1 MPGTCPNAQ
10 EDTPMLIIAILYIGI
25 AWLVFFR
32 FKLLPWNWPWRIVT
46 ALLGCVIL
54 AVFIALLNT
63 LTPSGRIAV
72 VGRVVEVTPNVAGT
86 VTSMTVE
93 PNKLVRAGTILF
105 QIDPAPYDAAVKQ
118 LRAAVAEAR
127 QKVEQLK
134 AQVDLA
140 VADVKGV
147 GSQMDYAE
155 KRRDDVE
162 RLAKTGATTQFALQD
177 AVTKVDVLTAQSQA
191 ASAREI
197 NARLALGSEIGGENT
212 AVAQLNA
219 QLENAQWELE
229 QTTVRAAGD
238 GYVSALTLAVGAR
251 AVPLRGTLSF
261 ILANEITIIGVF
273 DQNGFKNIKPGASV
287 KLVFASRPGKV
298 YYSKIADVL
307 RGIGQGQ
314 VAVSGTLARAET
326 VGTSTTYP
334 AEINLPKGIDP
345 DMLRLG
351 MVGTATVISDKAG
364 PIGLLA
370 TILLW
375 VKAYAAY
382 L

>member
-1 MPGTCPNAQ
+1 
-10 EDTPMLIIAILYIGI
+10 MLIIAILYIGI

-54 AVFIALLNT
+54 AVFVALLNT

-86 VTSMTVE
+86 VTSIPVE
-93 PNKLVRAGTILF
+93 PNELVKAGTVLF
-105 QIDPAPYDAAVKQ
+105 QIDPAPYDAKVKQ

-147 GSQMDYAE
+147 ASQLDYAE

-162 RLAKTGATTQFALQD
+162 RLAKTGATNQFALQD
-177 AVTKVDVLTAQSQA
+177 AVAKVDGLTAQVQA

-212 AVAQLNA
+212 TVAQLNA

-229 QTTVRAAGD
+229 QTAVKAADD
-238 GYVSALTLAVGAR
+238 GYVSIMALAVGAR
-251 AVPLRGTLSF
+251 AVPFRGAMSF
-261 ILANEITIIGVF
+261 ILADDVSIVGVF
-273 DQNGFKNIKPGASV
+273 DQNGFKNINRGAPV
-287 KLVFASRPGKV
+287 KLVFANRPGKIFYSAISDV
-298 YYSKIADVL
+298 Y
-307 RGIGQGQ
+307 RGVGQ
-314 VAVSGTLARAET
+314 VRSRFPARWPARKRSGRAQPFPRKSKSQRA
-326 VGTSTTYP
+326 ST
-334 AEINLPKGIDP
+334 
-345 DMLRLG
+345 
-351 MVGTATVISDKAG
+351 
-364 PIGLLA
+364 PICSGSA
-370 TILLW
+370 W
-375 VKAYAAY
+375 
-382 L
+382 

>member
-1 MPGTCPNAQ
+1 
-10 EDTPMLIIAILYIGI
+10 MLIIALLYICV

-46 ALLGCVIL
+46 LLLGCAIL

-86 VTSMTVE
+86 VTSIPVE
-93 PNKLVRAGTILF
+93 PNVLVKAGTVLF
-105 QIDPAPYDAAVKQ
+105 QIDPAPYDAKVKQ

-127 QKVEQLK
+127 QKVGQLS

-140 VADVKGV
+140 VADVKGL
-147 GSQMDYAE
+147 GSQLDYAE

-162 RLAKTGATTQFALQD
+162 RLARTSATTQFALQD
-177 AVTKVDVLTAQSQA
+177 AVAKVDLLTAQVQA
-191 ASAREI
+191 AGAREI

-212 AVAQLNA
+212 TVAQLNA
-219 QLENAQWELE
+219 QLENAQWDLE
-229 QTTVRAAGD
+229 QTTIRSAGD
-238 GYVSALTLAVGAR
+238 GYVSTMTLAVGAR
-251 AVPLRGTLSF
+251 AVPFRGALSF
-261 ILANEITIIGVF
+261 ILANEITILGVF
-273 DQNGFKNIKPGASV
+273 DQNGFKSIKRGAPV
-287 KLVFASRPGKV
+287 KLVFANRPGQV
-298 YYSKIADVL
+298 FYSEIADVL
-307 RGIGQGQ
+307 RGTGQGQ
-314 VAVSGTLARAET
+314 VAVSGTLARAEA
-326 VGTSTTYP
+326 VGTSKTYP
-334 AEINLPKGIDP
+334 ANIDIPKGIDP

>member
-1 MPGTCPNAQ
+1 
-10 EDTPMLIIAILYIGI
+10 MLIIALLYICV

-46 ALLGCVIL
+46 VLLGCAIL

-72 VGRVVEVTPNVAGT
+72 IGRVVEVTPNVAGT
-86 VTSMTVE
+86 VISIPVE
-93 PNKLVRAGTILF
+93 SNVLVKAGTILF
-105 QIDPAPYDAAVKQ
+105 QIDPAPYDAKVKQ

-127 QKVEQLK
+127 QKVEQLR

-140 VADVKGV
+140 AADVKGLS
-147 GSQMDYAE
+147 SQLDYAE

-162 RLAKTGATTQFALQD
+162 KLTRTGATNQFALQD
-177 AVTKVDVLTAQSQA
+177 AVAKTDLLTAQLQA

-212 AVAQLNA
+212 TVAQLNA
-219 QLENAQWELE
+219 QLESAQWELD

-238 GYVSALTLAVGAR
+238 GYVSTLTLAVGAR
-251 AVPLRGTLSF
+251 AVPLRGALSF
-261 ILANEITIIGVF
+261 ILANEITLIGVF
-273 DQNGFKNIKPGASV
+273 DQNGFRNIKRGAPV
-287 KLVFASRPGKV
+287 KLVFANRPGEV
-298 YYSKIADVL
+298 YYSEIADVM
-307 RGIGQGQ
+307 RGTGQGQ

-334 AEINLPKGIDP
+334 AEINVPKDIDL

-351 MVGTATVISDKAG
+351 MVGTATVISNKAG

-375 VKAYAAY
+375 VKAYVAY

>member
-1 MPGTCPNAQ
+1 
-10 EDTPMLIIAILYIGI
+10 MLIIAILYISV

-46 ALLGCVIL
+46 FLLGCAIL
-54 AVFIALLNT
+54 AIFIALLNT

-86 VTSMTVE
+86 VTSIPVE
-93 PNKLVRAGTILF
+93 PNVLVKAGAILF
-105 QIDPAPYDAAVKQ
+105 QIDPAPYDAKVKQ

-127 QKVEQLK
+127 KKVEQLK

-140 VADVKGV
+140 VADVKGL
-147 GSQMDYAE
+147 GSQLDYAE

-162 RLAKTGATTQFALQD
+162 KLARTGATNQFALQD
-177 AVTKVDVLTAQSQA
+177 AVAKADLLTAQLQA

-212 AVAQLNA
+212 TVAQLNA

-229 QTTVRAAGD
+229 QTTVRAAND
-238 GYVSALTLAVGAR
+238 GYVSVLALTVGAR
-251 AVPLRGTLSF
+251 AVPLRGAMSF
-261 ILANEITIIGVF
+261 IVADEITIVGVF
-273 DQNGFKNIKPGASV
+273 DQNGFRNIRRGASV
-287 KLVFASRPGKV
+287 KLVFASRPGEV
-298 YYSKIADVL
+298 YHSQIADVY
-307 RGIGQGQ
+307 RGTGQGQ

-326 VGTSTTYP
+326 VGTSKTYP
-334 AEINLPKGIDP
+334 ANIDIPNDMDP

>member
-1 MPGTCPNAQ
+1 
-10 EDTPMLIIAILYIGI
+10 MLIIAILYVGI

-32 FKLLPWNWPWRIVT
+32 FKWLPWNWPWRIAT
-46 ALLGCVIL
+46 ALLGCAIL
-54 AVFIALLNT
+54 TVFIALLNT
-63 LTPSGRIAV
+63 LTPPGRIAV
-72 VGRVVEVTPNVAGT
+72 VGRVVEVTPNIAGT
-86 VTSMTVE
+86 VTSIPVE
-93 PNKLVRAGTILF
+93 PNELVKAGTVLF
-105 QIDPAPYDAAVKQ
+105 QIDPAPYNAKVKQ

-140 VADVKGV
+140 VAEVKGV
-147 GSQMDYAE
+147 GSQLDYAE

-162 RLAKTGATTQFALQD
+162 RLAMTGATNQFALQD
-177 AVTKVDVLTAQSQA
+177 TVAKVDGLTAQVQA
-191 ASAREI
+191 A
-197 NARLALGSEIGGENT
+197 
-212 AVAQLNA
+212 
-219 QLENAQWELE
+219 
-229 QTTVRAAGD
+229 AA
-238 GYVSALTLAVGAR
+238 
-251 AVPLRGTLSF
+251 
-261 ILANEITIIGVF
+261 
-273 DQNGFKNIKPGASV
+273 NIKPGAPV
-287 KLVFASRPGKV
+287 KLVFANRPGKV
-298 YYSKIADVL
+298 YDSAIADVY
-307 RGIGQGQ
+307 RGVGQGQ

-326 VGTSTTYP
+326 VGTSSTYP
-334 AEINLPKGIDP
+334 AKIDIPKGVDP

>member
-1 MPGTCPNAQ
+1 
-10 EDTPMLIIAILYIGI
+10 MLIIVILYIGI

-46 ALLGCVIL
+46 LLLGCAIL
-54 AVFIALLNT
+54 AIFVALLNT

-72 VGRVVEVTPNVAGT
+72 IGRVVEVTPNVSGT
-86 VTSMTVE
+86 VTSIPVE
-93 PNKLVRAGTILF
+93 TNVLVKAGTILF
-105 QIDPAPYDAAVKQ
+105 QIDPAPYDAKVKQ
-118 LRAAVAEAR
+118 LRAAVVEAR

-140 VADVKGV
+140 VADVKGMS
-147 GSQMDYAE
+147 SQLDYAE

-162 RLAKTGATTQFALQD
+162 KLARTGATNQFALQD
-177 AVTKVDVLTAQSQA
+177 AVAKTDLLTAQLQA
-191 ASAREI
+191 AGAREI

-212 AVAQLNA
+212 TVAQLNA
-219 QLENAQWELE
+219 QLENAQWEFD
-229 QTTVRAAGD
+229 QTTIRAAGD
-238 GYVSALTLAVGAR
+238 GYVSAMTLSVGAR
-251 AVPLRGTLSF
+251 AVPLRGALSF
-261 ILANEITIIGVF
+261 ILVKEITLLGVF
-273 DQNGFKNIKPGASV
+273 DQNGFKNIKRGAPV
-287 KLVFASRPGKV
+287 KLVFVNRPGEV
-298 YYSKIADVL
+298 YYSEIADVL
-307 RGIGQGQ
+307 RGTGQGQ

-326 VGTSTTYP
+326 IGTSTTYP
-334 AEINLPKGIDP
+334 AEINLPKSIDP

-364 PIGLLA
+364 PIGILA

>member
-1 MPGTCPNAQ
+1 
-10 EDTPMLIIAILYIGI
+10 MLIIAIVYIAA
-25 AWLVFFR
+25 AWLVFFK

-46 ALLGCVIL
+46 ALLGCALL
-54 AVFIALLNT
+54 AVFVGLLNT

-86 VTSMTVE
+86 VTSIPVE
-93 PNKLVRAGTILF
+93 PNVLVKAGTVLF
-105 QIDPAPYDAAVKQ
+105 QIDPAPYQAKVKQ
-118 LRAAVAEAR
+118 LQAAVAEAR

-229 QTTVRAAGD
+229 QTTVQAASD
-238 GYVSALTLAVGAR
+238 GYVTALTLAVGAR
-251 AVPLRGTLSF
+251 AVPLRAARFLPRP
-261 ILANEITIIGVF
+261 L
-273 DQNGFKNIKPGASV
+273 
-287 KLVFASRPGKV
+287 ASR
-298 YYSKIADVL
+298 
-307 RGIGQGQ
+307 
-314 VAVSGTLARAET
+314 
-326 VGTSTTYP
+326 
-334 AEINLPKGIDP
+334 
-345 DMLRLG
+345 
-351 MVGTATVISDKAG
+351 
-364 PIGLLA
+364 
-370 TILLW
+370 
-375 VKAYAAY
+375 
-382 L
+382 